1 MLNSQFRD
9 LNILTRLYNNI
20 GKLVMK
26 KEDKI
31 KLSEAQS
38 NFSKAEE
45 LLKNQ
50 NVNNTL
56 RDEISAN
63 LNECLNKLKLF

>member
-1 MLNSQFRD
+1 
-9 LNILTRLYNNI
+9 
-20 GKLVMK
+20 MK

-50 NVNNTL
+50 NVNNRL

-63 LNECLNKLKLF
+63 LNECINKLKLF